1 MNLFTTKNIL
11 IIGATGKVA
20 EAVIRLFRRDETVR
34 LKLFSGSIPNVIT
47 NMNGMQYYKVDYF
60 NYNDFYQI
68 CNGFK
73 PDVIINL
80 AAMTNVDA
88 CEDDLV
94 LAWSLNVDLPKHL
107 AELSSTFDAKF
118 IHISTDYIFDG
129 HDGPYNEHDIC
140 NPISQYGKT
149 KLLGEFEALKHK
161 NTTILRTNVV
171 YGYSEQGKS
180 DFVTWVIDK
189 GTNNESF
196 NIVDDQY
203 SNPTFTDDIA
213 RAINRVIEKDFT
225 GILNVGGYDY
235 CSRIDFTKTICDVFG
250 LDKNLITPISTQ
262 SLNQKAP
269 RPLKGGLKIDKLIHQ
284 LNINPLGIREGLE
297 RLKGYMNEHNKIN
310 IQN

>member
-161 NTTILRTNVV
+161 NTAILRTNVV

>member
-20 EAVIRLFRRDETVR
+20 EAVIRLFRKDESVR

-88 CEDDLV
+88 CEDNLV

-149 KLLGEFEALKHK
+149 KLLGEFEALNHN
-161 NTTILRTNVV
+161 NTAILRTNVV

>member
-1 MNLFTTKNIL
+1 MNLFTSKNIL
-11 IIGATGKVA
+11 IVGATGKVA
-20 EAVIRLFRRDETVR
+20 EAVIRLFRRDSSIN
-34 LKLFSGSIPNVIT
+34 LKLFSGSIPNGIA
-47 NMNGMQYYKVDYF
+47 NINGMIYYKVDYF
-60 NYNDFYQI
+60 NYNEFYEI

-80 AAMTNVDA
+80 AAMTNVDG
-88 CEDDLV
+88 CEDELI
-94 LAWSLNVDLPKHL
+94 LAWQLNVNLPQHL
-107 AELSSTFDAKF
+107 AELSSTFGAKF

-129 HDGPYNEHDIC
+129 QDGPYGENDIC

-149 KLLGEFEALKHK
+149 KLLGEFEAFKHK
-161 NTTILRTNVV
+161 NTAILRTNVV

-180 DFVTWVIDK
+180 DFVTWVISK
-189 GTNNESF
+189 GTNKESF

-213 RAINRVIEKDFT
+213 RTINRVIETDFT

-235 CSRIDFTKTICDVFG
+235 CSRIEFTNTICDVFG
-250 LDKNLITPISTQ
+250 LDKNLIKPISTQ
-262 SLNQKAP
+262 SLNQKAQ

-297 RLKGYMNEHNKIN
+297 VLKGYMNEYNKTN
-310 IQN
+310 I

>member
-20 EAVIRLFRRDETVR
+20 EAVIRLFRKDESVR

-140 NPISQYGKT
+140 NPLSQYGKT

-161 NTTILRTNVV
+161 NTAILRTNVV